1 MLGDEPFLRAILADP
16 ADDAPWLIYADWLE
30 ERGDPRAALYRNR
43 QVTNSLG
50 IQMVLV
56 PRGTFWM
63 GDRGSQRQ
71 VEMPHEFYSIPVP
84 ESPTGRV
91 MPSEW
96 AL

>member
-1 MLGDEPFLRAILADP
+1 MLSDDVFLRALLADP
-16 ADDAPWLIYADWLE
+16 ADAAPWLIYADWLE
-30 ERGDPRAALYRNR
+30 ERGDPRAALYRNP

-71 VEMPHEFYSIPVP
+71 VEMPHEFYSIAVP